1 MGAEN
6 TQYEALK
13 FALKHVCGWNGQQFE
28 ERALADTD
36 LRFALYTDKLI
47 LNTAYRPKEKGEKSN
62 DKT

>member
-1 MGAEN
+1 MGAAD
-6 TQYEALK
+6 TQYETLK
-13 FALKHVCGWNGQQFE
+13 FALEHVCGWNGQQFE

-47 LNTAYRPKEKGEKSN
+47 LNTAYRLKEKGEKSN

>member
-13 FALKHVCGWNGQQFE
+13 FALEHVCGWNGQQFE